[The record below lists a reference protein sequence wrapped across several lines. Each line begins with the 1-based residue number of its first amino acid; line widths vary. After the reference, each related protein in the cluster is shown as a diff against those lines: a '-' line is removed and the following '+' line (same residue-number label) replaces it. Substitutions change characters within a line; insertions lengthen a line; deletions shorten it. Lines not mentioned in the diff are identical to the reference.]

1 MTCIAWSIFRD
12 AVHTEV
18 GPALTRSVEQ
28 IYLALRKAYGPQSWW
43 PGETQFEVM
52 VGAVLTQ
59 NTAWRNVEK
68 ALANLVREKC
78 LTPKQMLEI
87 TQAELAALIRPAGY
101 FNLKAQR
108 LRNLCSWL
116 GENGGID
123 TIGRWETGILRDAL
137 LGINGV
143 GPETADDILL
153 YAFER
158 DVFVV
163 DTYTQRL
170 FTRVGVIDD
179 VLPYEILRKRV
190 EAEVSGGALEYGQ
203 FHALIVEH
211 AKASCRKNPL
221 CDDCTLSSMCAFA
234 PE

>member
-1 MTCIAWSIFRD
+1 MTR
-12 AVHTEV
+12 
-18 GPALTRSVEQ
+18 PVEQ
-28 IYLALRKAYGPQSWW
+28 IYLALRKAYGAQSWW
-43 PGETQFEVM
+43 PGETPFEIM

-68 ALANLVREKC
+68 ALANLTHAKC
-78 LTPKQMLEI
+78 LTLQRMLGIAE
-87 TQAELAALIRPAGY
+87 AELAALIRPAGY
-101 FNLKAQR
+101 FNVKAQR
-108 LRNLCSWL
+108 LRNLCIWL
-116 GENGGID
+116 RDSGDIG
-123 TIGRWETGILRDAL
+123 TVGRWETGELRDAL
-137 LGINGV
+137 LAINGV

-170 FTRVGVIDD
+170 FTRIGVIDE
-179 VLPYEILRKRV
+179 VLPYETLRARV
-190 EAEVSGGALEYGQ
+190 EAEVSGGAPVYGQ

-221 CDDCTLSSMCAFA
+221 CEDCTLSPLCAFVSESQA
-234 PE
+234 QN